1 MSDRSKILLVEDTPA
16 LARTYCGYLRNE
28 PVEINHVE
36 TGQAAL
42 DALRREVPD
51 AMLLDL
57 KLPDMDG
64 LDILRTLSA
73 DLQACP
79 VIVITAHGS
88 VNTAVEAMQAG
99 AADFLVKPF
108 NAERLKVTL
117 RNQLEKRQLTEIVKT
132 FEETKS
138 RPEFEGFLGSSLI
151 MQSIYH
157 AIQSAAASDATVF
170 ITGESGTGKEV
181 CAAAV
186 HNRSKRRNG
195 PFVPIN
201 CAAIPADLIESEI
214 FGHVKGAFTGAVA
227 DRKGAAETADGG
239 TLFLDEICE
248 MDVSLQSKLLRFVQ
262 TGSFT
267 KVGSSTSQ
275 TVDIRIICATNRD
288 PLTEVH
294 AGRFRE
300 DLYYRLHVIPLTLP
314 PLRDRGDDVV
324 EIARHC
330 LAAYADQEAK
340 NFADLDAD
348 AAAAL
353 LAYSWPGNVRELQ
366 NVIHQTVVM
375 HDAGSVAASMLALP
389 DNGPTAGVPAAE
401 KSTADGQSATPP
413 HDDADGANLEELAKT
428 IRPLDDVER
437 ETVTRAIRLCGG
449 DVRKAAVFLGIAP
462 ATVYRKLK
470 KWQLDAR

>member
-195 PFVPIN
+195 PS
-201 CAAIPADLIESEI
+201 C
-214 FGHVKGAFTGAVA
+214 
-227 DRKGAAETADGG
+227 R
-239 TLFLDEICE
+239 
-248 MDVSLQSKLLRFVQ
+248 
-262 TGSFT
+262 
-267 KVGSSTSQ
+267 
-275 TVDIRIICATNRD
+275 
-288 PLTEVH
+288 
-294 AGRFRE
+294 
-300 DLYYRLHVIPLTLP
+300 
-314 PLRDRGDDVV
+314 
-324 EIARHC
+324 
-330 LAAYADQEAK
+330 
-340 NFADLDAD
+340 
-348 AAAAL
+348 
-353 LAYSWPGNVRELQ
+353 
-366 NVIHQTVVM
+366 
-375 HDAGSVAASMLALP
+375 
-389 DNGPTAGVPAAE
+389 
-401 KSTADGQSATPP
+401 STAPQSLRTSSRVRFSAT
-413 HDDADGANLEELAKT
+413 
-428 IRPLDDVER
+428 
-437 ETVTRAIRLCGG
+437 
-449 DVRKAAVFLGIAP
+449 
-462 ATVYRKLK
+462 
-470 KWQLDAR
+470 

>member
-28 PVEINHVE
+28 PVEISHVE

-42 DALRREVPD
+42 DALQREMPD

-64 LDILRTLSA
+64 LDILRNLSTE
-73 DLQACP
+73 LQACP

-108 NAERLKVTL
+108 NAERLRVTL
-117 RNQLEKRQLTEIVKT
+117 RNQLEKRELTEIVKT

-151 MQSIYH
+151 MQSVYH

-267 KVGSSTSQ
+267 KVGSSASQ
-275 TVDIRIICATNRD
+275 SVDIRIICATNRD
-288 PLTEVH
+288 PLTEVQ

-300 DLYYRLHVIPLTLP
+300 DLYYRLHVIPLALP
-314 PLRDRGDDVV
+314 PLRDRGEDVV
-324 EIARHC
+324 EIARHY
-330 LAAYADQEAK
+330 LAAYGNQEAK
-340 NFADLDAD
+340 TFADFDAD

-375 HDAGSVAASMLALP
+375 HDADIVAASMLALP
-389 DNGPTAGVPAAE
+389 DGSPAEGSPAAA
-401 KSTADGQSATPP
+401 KSIADRQSATPP
-413 HDDADGANLEELAKT
+413 NDASDGADLEELAKT

-437 ETVTRAIRLCGG
+437 ETITRAIQLCGG